1 MNYPT
6 RIMLH
11 LRLKKSLKV
20 TAAVLLSALL
30 GACANEPED
39 ESVITVYTARN
50 EHLIKP
56 LFDRYTEETGVKI
69 RYITDS
75 AGPLLARLKAEGEG
89 TPADLFVTVDAGY
102 LWQAS
107 NEGVLQPIE
116 SQTLTTNIPESYR
129 SSENDWVGLS
139 LRARTIIYSTDR
151 VDPASLSTYEALADE
166 DWNGRLCLR
175 TSKKVYNQSL
185 VATMIKT
192 LGEEETE
199 SLVAGWVNNLATS
212 PFSNDNKAM
221 EAVVAGLCD
230 ATVVNTYYF
239 GRMKKENPDLPLAI
253 FWPNQHD
260 RGVHVNVS
268 GAGVTKHAKNPEGA
282 KAFLE
287 WLSEPEAQ
295 YLFAESNQEY
305 PVNPSVEASE
315 EVKSWG
321 DFKADSVNVEAAGR
335 LQADAIRLMDRVGYQ

>member
-1 MNYPT
+1 
-6 RIMLH
+6 MLH

-253 FWPNQHD
+253 FWPNQQD

>member
-1 MNYPT
+1 
-6 RIMLH
+6 MLH

-20 TAAVLLSALL
+20 TTAVLLSALL

-107 NEGVLQPIE
+107 NEGVLQAIE

-192 LGEEETE
+192 LGEEEAE

-253 FWPNQHD
+253 FWPNQQD

-268 GAGVTKHAKNPEGA
+268 GAGVTRYAKNPEGA